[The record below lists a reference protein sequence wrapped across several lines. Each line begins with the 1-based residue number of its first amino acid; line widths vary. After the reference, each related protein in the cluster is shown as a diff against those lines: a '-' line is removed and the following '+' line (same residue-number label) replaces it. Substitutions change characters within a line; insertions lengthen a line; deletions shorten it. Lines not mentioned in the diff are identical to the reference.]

1 MILTGFDDLPVGVI
15 RNIAI
20 FVDGDQVSDLWEL
33 LELTSELELDL
44 RDTVDWGRK
53 WLLDF
58 NAEKTQLVSFNQSN
72 NTGVIDLKMD

>member
-1 MILTGFDDLPVGVI
+1 MILTGFDDLPDGVI

-20 FVDGDQVSDLWEL
+20 FVDGDQASDLWEL

-72 NTGVIDLKMD
+72 NTGAIDLKMD

>member
-1 MILTGFDDLPVGVI
+1 MILTRFDDLPDGVI
-15 RNIAI
+15 CNIAI
-20 FVDGDQVSDLWEL
+20 FVDGDQASDLWEL

-72 NTGVIDLKMD
+72 NAGAIDLKMD